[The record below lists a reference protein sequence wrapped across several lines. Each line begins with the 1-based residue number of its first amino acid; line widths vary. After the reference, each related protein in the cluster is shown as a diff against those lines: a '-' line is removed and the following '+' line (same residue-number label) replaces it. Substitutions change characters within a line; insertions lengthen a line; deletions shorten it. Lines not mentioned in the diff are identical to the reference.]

1 MAVAILLSGV
11 VGVADKANAGFLATT
26 TAISASPSPST
37 TGGTVTFTVTVTC
50 SDGISCSGLPGGGF
64 QSPGGT
70 VTLQDSGATLGSI
83 TLTSKNGSFQTTGSF
98 QTSALAAGSHTITAA
113 YGGDVNF
120 NASTGTTTQQVN
132 AATNTT
138 PATSTTNLDSQNL
151 TKTQM
156 QGSMTAA
163 PQSGSTTAGAVSN
176 AVGTQLG
183 GGQQQ
188 QPTPPPPQPLTKSQ
202 FISLMVGIMIN
213 ADQGSGLQ
221 GLPSRPGYIMGSL
234 SIKTDYTGD
243 NKAYDKFWFSSQD
256 GVANYVS
263 SLGIDPT
270 KPWTQL
276 STAQQS
282 TVQKV
287 LGDFYSSFTSGAN
300 VVFVPSTN
308 SWLGFTF
315 QNASPSSSGR
325 QSNYA
330 DEQPSAVTRRANEA
344 FAQLG
349 DGVLVTK
356 APGKQYLSGL
366 WSVWADISGAGFN
379 QSAGGGLN
387 GNQINAT
394 AGIGYKLRSNVV
406 VGLFGGYENFNYDFA
421 ALEGRLKGNGGTLG
435 TYAGWAITPM
445 LRWDAMLGWTG
456 LSYDDTA
463 STASGSFTGSRWLF
477 STTLSGSYRVR
488 QFVLEPSAS
497 VFALN
502 EHQSAYTDSLGTAH
516 DAISFSSGRASLGGR
531 VLLLTQVQSFPITP
545 YVGFYGDRYFAS
557 DSAAL
562 AGAPSAG
569 FGDSWSARA
578 AAGVSMPLLKAG
590 TLSLG
595 GDYGGIGANY
605 KVWTGT
611 ARANVP
617 F

>member
-11 VGVADKANAGFLATT
+11 VGVADKANVGFLATS

-37 TGGTVTFTVTVTC
+37 TGGTVTVTVTVTC
-50 SDGISCSGLPGGGF
+50 SDGISCSGQPGGGF

-70 VTLQDSGATLGSI
+70 VTLQDNGATLGSI

-98 QTSALAAGSHTITAA
+98 QTSALAAGSHIITAA

-163 PQSGSTTAGAVSN
+163 MQSGPTTAGAVSN
-176 AVGTQLG
+176 AAGTQLG
-183 GGQQQ
+183 GGQQQQQQQ

-202 FISLMVGIMIN
+202 FVSLMVGILMN
-213 ADQGSGLQ
+213 SDQGSDLGGLA
-221 GLPSRPGYIMGSL
+221 SRPGFIMGSL

-243 NKAYDKFWFSSQD
+243 YKAYDKFWFSSQD
-256 GVANYVS
+256 ALSSYII

-300 VVFVPSTN
+300 VVFVPSTS
-308 SWLGFTF
+308 SWFGFTV

-356 APGKQYLSGL
+356 APGKVQYLSGP

-406 VGLFGGYENFNYDFA
+406 VGVFGGYENFNYDFA

-435 TYAGWAITPM
+435 TYAG
-445 LRWDAMLGWTG
+445 
-456 LSYDDTA
+456 
-463 STASGSFTGSRWLF
+463 
-477 STTLSGSYRVR
+477 
-488 QFVLEPSAS
+488 
-497 VFALN
+497 
-502 EHQSAYTDSLGTAH
+502 
-516 DAISFSSGRASLGGR
+516 
-531 VLLLTQVQSFPITP
+531 
-545 YVGFYGDRYFAS
+545 
-557 DSAAL
+557 
-562 AGAPSAG
+562 
-569 FGDSWSARA
+569 
-578 AAGVSMPLLKAG
+578 
-590 TLSLG
+590 
-595 GDYGGIGANY
+595 
-605 KVWTGT
+605 
-611 ARANVP
+611 
-617 F
+617 